1 MILIDNLV
9 VDISRESVLLI
20 VNYLID
26 ILGDYI
32 LKLSLKNCDIFQ
44 L

>member
-1 MILIDNLV
+1 MILIDILV

-26 ILGDYI
+26 ILGHYI

>member
-32 LKLSLKNCDIFQ
+32 FKLFLKNCDIF
-44 L
+44 

>member
-9 VDISRESVLLI
+9 VDISRESELLI
-20 VNYLID
+20 INYLID
-26 ILGDYI
+26 IVGNYI
-32 LKLSLKNCDIFQ
+32 LKLSLKKCDIFQ